1 MELKKGETIM
11 TDAALHLPA
20 AFLHS
25 AFSNRSGVP
34 LEHFELY
41 YRGKRLEGE
50 ATLASLGVGKDSTIE
65 VKMRGRGGT
74 KEGKQPQIP
83 AEKAPS
89 RSVDH
94 VEKKV
99 WDAQKAGVEEINAT
113 KGAGASAVAVS
124 SAEQHLAGKEDC
136 SMEAPEAVL
145 EKAAVEVASVAT
157 KEAVAEKDVTEKDP
171 IVATVGA
178 DKAGAGDAVSPPA
191 QDMAVKVAKTT
202 DAIQDLQAE
211 NKQLKEMV
219 ESLRQA
225 QNEAASKHSAA
236 LSAET
241 EAVKAVVRSEMEAE
255 LQRAKAEVVAAAVQQ
270 ALVAAANAATEADPA
285 VISGSGV
292 GGAKA
297 GKAAGQGIGSRM
309 LAGANGLWGM
319 LRNSEVEADDE
330 LPDEVRNT
338 DTAQRAAPAPGTLAS
353 RTLWSP

>member
-20 AFLHS
+20 AFLHG

-74 KEGKQPQIP
+74 KGKQPQIP

-191 QDMAVKVAKTT
+191 HDMAVEVAKTT

-219 ESLRQA
+219 ESLHQA
-225 QNEAASKHSAA
+225 QNEAASKHAAA

-241 EAVKAVVRSEMEAE
+241 EAVKAVVRSEM
-255 LQRAKAEVVAAAVQQ
+255 AAAVQQ

-330 LPDEVRNT
+330 LPDEVRNA
-338 DTAQRAAPAPGTLAS
+338 DTAQRAAPASGTLAS